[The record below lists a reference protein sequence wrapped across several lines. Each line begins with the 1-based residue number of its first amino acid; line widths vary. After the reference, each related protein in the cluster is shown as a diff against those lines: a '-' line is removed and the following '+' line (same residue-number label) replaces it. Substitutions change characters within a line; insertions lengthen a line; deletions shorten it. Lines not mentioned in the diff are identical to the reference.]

1 MGNSFNHPGDYRI
14 EISGWGLDNC
24 FFVERT
30 ELLWGADGGKQV
42 CLHRVLA
49 EGNVVFVRLLPWEPT
64 TATVP
69 VAYEVQAVTPMDRDG
84 QCRVSLAQMRPRLKE
99 SPRQEVASNFAGD
112 SRRVRDVQEELA
124 ADMTHEEVLR

>member
-1 MGNSFNHPGDYRI
+1 MGNSFNQPGDYRV

-64 TATVP
+64 TATIP

-84 QCRVSLAQMRPRLKE
+84 KCRVNLAQMRPRLQE
-99 SPRQEVASNFAGD
+99 SRRPVHASKFAGD
-112 SRRVRDVQEELA
+112 SKRVRDVQEESV
-124 ADMTHEEVLR
+124 ADTKHEEVLR

>member
-1 MGNSFNHPGDYRI
+1 MGNSFNLPGDYRI

-30 ELLWGADGGKQV
+30 ELQWDADGGKQV
-42 CLHRVLA
+42 RLQRVLD
-49 EGNVVFVRLLPWEPT
+49 EGNVVFVRLLPWEPN

-69 VAYEVQAVTPMDRDG
+69 VAYEVRAVTPMDRDG
-84 QCRVSLAQMRPRLKE
+84 RCRMSLAQMRPRLKE
-99 SPRQEVASNFAGD
+99 SRGPETASKFAGD
-112 SRRVRDVQEELA
+112 SRRVRDVQEESI